1 MDHEFNS
8 LDIYGQGFKVQTAEG
23 EKGTWSQNVPLPL
36 LICFASCTVALIF
49 VADI

>member
-23 EKGTWSQNVPLPL
+23 EKGTWSQNVPL
-36 LICFASCTVALIF
+36 FASDLLCELHCGTNF
-49 VADI
+49 RG